1 MLKRSLI
8 IIFAIL
14 IVDQIL
20 KIWIKTN
27 MHLGEDFHIL
37 GNWFIIHFIENEGMA
52 FGFKFAGDFGKLALS
67 IFRIGAISA
76 LGYYLYLLIKRNESK
91 IFIISITLIFAGA
104 IGNMIDSAIY
114 GLIYSAST
122 YYDVASFMPEE
133 GGYAPFLYGKVVD
146 MFYFPIIQ
154 GHYPEWFPF
163 FGGNTFIFFR
173 PVFNIADSSITIGVF
188 LLLISQRKSI
198 FKKTEK
204 ENSAQHEEIETL
216 NEKMTSNIF
225 KE

>member
-27 MHLGEDFHIL
+27 MSLGEEIHVL
-37 GNWFIIHFIENEGMA
+37 GNWFIIHFTENEGMA
-52 FGFKFAGDFGKLALS
+52 FGFKFAGDYGKLALS
-67 IFRIGAISA
+67 IFRVFAIA
-76 LGYYLYLLIKRNESK
+76 AIGYYLYLIIKREENK
-91 IFIISITLIFAGA
+91 FFIISIAMIFAGA

-122 YYDVASFMPEE
+122 YYEVANFMPEG

-154 GHYPEWFPF
+154 GYYPEWVPF
-163 FGGNTFIFFR
+163 FGGQDFIFFR
-173 PVFNIADSSITIGVF
+173 PVFNIADSAITLGVCT
-188 LLLISQRKSI
+188 LIISQRKTI
-198 FKKTEK
+198 FKKAVPVQD
-204 ENSAQHEEIETL
+204 SQPEEIEAV
-216 NEKMTSNIF
+216 NEKNDF
-225 KE
+225 KHI

>member
-20 KIWIKTN
+20 KVWIKTN
-27 MHLGEDFHIL
+27 MHLGEEFNIFS
-37 GNWFIIHFIENEGMA
+37 NWFIIHFIENEGMA
-52 FGFKFAGDFGKLALS
+52 FGFKFSGDYGKIALS

-76 LGYYLYLLIKRNESK
+76 LGYYLYQLIKRNESK
-91 IFIISITLIFAGA
+91 IFIISIALIFAGA
-104 IGNMIDSAIY
+104 VGNMIDSAIY

-216 NEKMTSNIF
+216 NEKNEI
-225 KE
+225 KHI

>member
-52 FGFKFAGDFGKLALS
+52 FGFKFAGDYGKLALS

-198 FKKTEK
+198 FNKTEK
-204 ENSAQHEEIETL
+204 ENSTQHEEIETL
-216 NEKMTSNIF
+216 NEKNDF
-225 KE
+225 KHI